1 MVNLQKIRELRK
13 KKGVTQRQMANLL
26 GYKSDI
32 AYLYLEKGIR
42 KLKAD
47 CLIRIAKI
55 LEVDINELI
64 QEDKND

>member
-1 MVNLQKIRELRK
+1 MVNLKKIREERK
-13 KKGVTQRQMANLL
+13 KKGITQKQMANLL

-32 AYLYLEKGIR
+32 AYLYIEKGIR

-47 CLIRIAKI
+47 CFIKIAKI
-55 LEVDINELI
+55 LEIDINELI